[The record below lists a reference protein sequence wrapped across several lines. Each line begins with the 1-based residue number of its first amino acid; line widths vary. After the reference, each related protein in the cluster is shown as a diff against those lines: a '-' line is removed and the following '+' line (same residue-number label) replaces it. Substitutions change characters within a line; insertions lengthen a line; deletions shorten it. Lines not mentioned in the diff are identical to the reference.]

1 MAIDVTTLALAQAYA
16 RNLLGGGTTAG
27 KNVTIESIVA
37 IDGGN
42 RITFG
47 YTDNDGFAQ
56 TKTLDV
62 MDGKDG
68 VDGKNGTNGTNG
80 KDGISATHSWNGTVL
95 SITSAS
101 GTSSADLKGEKG
113 DKGDK
118 GDTGAAGNNGT
129 DGAKGEAGA
138 SIVSIS
144 LVKDENGDI
153 VSGTATLTDD
163 TIIDI
168 TITTA

>member
-1 MAIDVTTLALAQAYA
+1 MEIDVTTLALAQAYA
-16 RNLLGGGTTAG
+16 RNLLGGGATAG

-47 YTDNDGFAQ
+47 FTNNDGVAQ
-56 TKTLDV
+56 TKILDV

-80 KDGISATHSWNGTVL
+80 KDGTSVTHSWNGTVL

-113 DKGDK
+113 DKGDA
-118 GDTGAAGNNGT
+118 GADGNNGT
-129 DGAKGEAGA
+129 DGAKGEVGA
-138 SIVSIS
+138 SIASIS

-163 TIIDI
+163 TVIDI

>member
-16 RNLLGGGTTAG
+16 RNLLGGGATAG

-47 YTDNDGFAQ
+47 YTDNDGVAQ

-68 VDGKNGTNGTNG
+68 ADGKNGTNGTNG
-80 KDGISATHSWNGTVL
+80 KDGTSATHSWNGTVL

-113 DKGDK
+113 DKGD
-118 GDTGAAGNNGT
+118 TGAAGNNGT
-129 DGAKGEAGA
+129 DGAKGETGA
-138 SIVSIS
+138 SIASIT

-163 TIIDI
+163 TVIDI
-168 TITTA
+168 MITTA